1 MAKDYYPIDKLSI
14 PSHNELVHKKEK
26 IEMPKIIPGL
36 QEKILDNA
44 QRLLFEEGYEALTVR
59 KVASDCGI
67 ATGTFYNYYKS
78 KDELVAHI
86 MLRDWK
92 QALQEMSV
100 LAKGCHD
107 LSRGLNGFVEI
118 IHEFIRKYRATW
130 VQAASSVSVDVGGY
144 FLKYRQMLIEQ
155 VCEQLN
161 LLLAVCSRADL
172 SPISNLLAELIMAA
186 GLHETITAEQIDF
199 LAALLSRQVRLP
211 ET

>member
-1 MAKDYYPIDKLSI
+1 
-14 PSHNELVHKKEK
+14 
-26 IEMPKIIPGL
+26 MPKIIPGL

-44 QRLLFEEGYEALTVR
+44 QRLLFEEGYEVLTVR
-59 KVASDCGI
+59 KVATDCGI

-100 LAKGCHD
+100 FAKDCHD
-107 LSRGLNGFVEI
+107 LSRGLNGFIEI
-118 IHEFIRKYRATW
+118 IHGFIRNYRTIW
-130 VQAASSVSVDVGGY
+130 MQAVSSVSVDVGGY
-144 FLKYRQMLIEQ
+144 SLKYRQMLIEQ

-161 LLLAVCSRADL
+161 LLLTVCSRADL

-199 LAALLSRQVRLP
+199 FAALLSRQVRLP